1 MCRESQFSLERIL
14 PIKDDQ
20 LVYFRH
26 LMFDDQRQV
35 IFCFVP
41 KVIYKVASYY
51 ELGRIIF

>member
-41 KVIYKVASYY
+41 KVIYKVASIMNLV
-51 ELGRIIF
+51 E